1 MASRYRDSH
10 TPGPETQHVPCPKI
24 SSKETTR
31 DERLQIQTL
40 YYIAG
45 WEIDAILLQFSRLTR
60 DQVDYALETRPTP
73 QKHKCG
79 RHVKLTP
86 RHRKQLVKWATT
98 DKTTRDVSWRDVPQ
112 YLGWEE
118 WCGEKAIRRAFKIE
132 GYVRGVKRKK
142 PPLSEKNRL
151 ARLAWA
157 VEHFD
162 WSDEKWDS
170 IL

>member
-1 MASRYRDSH
+1 MASRFQDLF
-10 TPGPETQHVPCPKI
+10 TPEPETQHVPCPKI
-24 SSKETTR
+24 NSKVTTR
-31 DERLQIQTL
+31 DERQQIRTL
-40 YYIAG
+40 YYTAG
-45 WEIDAILLQFSRLTR
+45 WDINSILLQFSRLTR

-73 QKHKCG
+73 QKKGHCG

-98 DKTTRDVSWRDVPQ
+98 DKTTRDTAWRDIPRN
-112 YLGWEE
+112 LGWEQ
-118 WCGEKAIRRAFKIE
+118 WCGEKAIRRAFEKE
-132 GYVRGVKRKK
+132 DYVRGVKRRK

-162 WSDEKWDS
+162 
-170 IL
+170 